1 MKAPNFTRENAAEM
15 ARRATAARMQ
25 RLEREQREREEAQR
39 ALASM
44 PVSDDAR
51 RECTLKQLD
60 AVDRLMSAALDDD
73 DSEQFLKLVAAKE
86 RLWKLVHPTGGVTK
100 ALKTRRA
107 APVLPIA

>member
-1 MKAPNFTRENAAEM
+1 
-15 ARRATAARMQ
+15 MQ

-51 RECTLKQLD
+51 RESTLRQLD
-60 AVDRLMSAALDDD
+60 AVDRLIGAALDDD
-73 DSEQFLKLVAAKE
+73 DAELFLKLTGAKE
-86 RLWKLVHPTGGVTK
+86 KLWKLVHPTGGVAK
-100 ALKTRRA
+100 AAKSRRA